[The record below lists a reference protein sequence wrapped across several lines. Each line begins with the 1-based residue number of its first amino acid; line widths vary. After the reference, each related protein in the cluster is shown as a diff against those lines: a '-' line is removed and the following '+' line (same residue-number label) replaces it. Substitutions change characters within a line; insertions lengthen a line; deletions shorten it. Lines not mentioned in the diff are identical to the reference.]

1 MSKSLIQE
9 VVDASPNRRSFLKK
23 IGYASAAVG
32 AMSVAGVKTAEAQ
45 TNVEIEVLNF
55 ALNLEYLEAEFYT
68 YGQYGHGIEQLGIPI
83 SRHGQR
89 RQPQGGWDDDGGK
102 QVSFPNN
109 LVFSQAITEEI
120 GADERAHVLL
130 LQSFL
135 GAKAIAKPNINLNAL
150 GIGFGSEAEFL
161 TLARIF
167 EDIGVSAYGGAAYLL
182 KTPLVIQTA
191 ARILATEAEHVASLR
206 TQIARLNIPS
216 PVLDGADLVPPP
228 TGAQNTYLS
237 INPAPGGGAP
247 RDPLR
252 DPGPESCLWRYWT
265 DTRRILPTGSTARSM
280 ERRVPRLQPRR
291 IWVLSRPALRLLPST
306 GSPANPGSDS
316 PGTKAPPRS
325 GGAFFY
331 MVLPEFT

>member
-23 IGYASAAVG
+23 IGIASAAVG
-32 AMSVAGVKTAEAQ
+32 AMSVVGVKPAEAQ
-45 TNVEIEVLNF
+45 TNLEIEVLNF

-68 YGQYGHGIEQLGIPI
+68 YGQYGYGIEQMGIPI
-83 SRHGQR
+83 SGTARGDN
-89 RQPQGGWDDDGGK
+89 PKAGGTTTGGK

-109 LVFSQAITEEI
+109 LAFTQAITAEI
-120 GADERAHVLL
+120 GVDERAHVVL

-135 GAKAIAKPNINLNAL
+135 GDKAIAKPNINLNAL
-150 GIGFGSEAEFL
+150 GIGFGSESEFL

-191 ARILATEAEHVASLR
+191 ARILSTESQHVGTLH

-228 TGAQNTYLS
+228 TGPQNQYLS
-237 INPAPGGGAP
+237 INPSNGLPAIRSVAEVLNLAYGGAG
-247 RDPLR
+247 L
-252 DPGPESCLWRYWT
+252 T
-265 DTRRILPTGSTARSM
+265 
-280 ERRVPRLQPRR
+280 Q
-291 IWVLSRPALRLLPST
+291 
-306 GSPANPGSDS
+306 
-316 PGTKAPPRS
+316 
-325 GGAFFY
+325 GAFFPTGINGAFHTTASSAAATSAN
-331 MVLPEFT
+331 LGTEPAGFAPAP